1 MVLINR
7 LFQPIM
13 TGTRHIFWSFYKN
26 NYEIKLINRNLYAS
40 AELLSDLKIRIIHVT
55 FKTLSVF
62 FPRNTIENPFL
73 SQSHDRH
80 VDSIVHAASRRVT
93 FHETPF
99 RKIEHRIP
107 ELSSACPFGCPLR
120 RREVRE
126 PVHRNAQWFIMRRVR
141 FASFFAVAVGFV
153 AMRSRGLSP
162 LGKWRDGGV
171 TRPKGVFP
179 GTDRPSS
186 AVRGRE
192 FRARKNQQKIL
203 AFGGVE
209 KFLREDQNVSKPLR
223 PFQNL
228 LSGAARKLIDWLGY
242 TFADVVCAG
251 WTLGWYG
258 ASWTVETNV
267 TRRLID
273 FGMQDCVVCTGEIYC
288 D

>member
-120 RREVRE
+120 RREPRE
-126 PVHRNAQWFIMRRVR
+126 PVHRATPNDLLCGEWDLRAFSQWQWVLFRCGLEVSRHLENGATTEWLAQKG
-141 FASFFAVAVGFV
+141 FFPEPIAPAVLFV
-153 AMRSRGLSP
+153 EGNFVHAKINRKFSRSAE
-162 LGKWRDGGV
+162 W
-171 TRPKGVFP
+171 
-179 GTDRPSS
+179 
-186 AVRGRE
+186 
-192 FRARKNQQKIL
+192 KNSCERIK
-203 AFGGVE
+203 
-209 KFLREDQNVSKPLR
+209 
-223 PFQNL
+223 
-228 LSGAARKLIDWLGY
+228 
-242 TFADVVCAG
+242 
-251 WTLGWYG
+251 
-258 ASWTVETNV
+258 
-267 TRRLID
+267 
-273 FGMQDCVVCTGEIYC
+273 M
-288 D
+288 